1 MQTSYC
7 RSQPGSVMTIKKSTD
22 VRKTQPVSFV
32 SLVSPETSETDETG
46 ETDETSES
54 REKVDILNYLF

>member
-7 RSQPGSVMTIKKSTD
+7 RSQPGSVMTIEKSTD

-32 SLVSPETSETDETG
+32 SLVSPVSPETSETSETS

-54 REKVDILNYLF
+54 REKVIKC